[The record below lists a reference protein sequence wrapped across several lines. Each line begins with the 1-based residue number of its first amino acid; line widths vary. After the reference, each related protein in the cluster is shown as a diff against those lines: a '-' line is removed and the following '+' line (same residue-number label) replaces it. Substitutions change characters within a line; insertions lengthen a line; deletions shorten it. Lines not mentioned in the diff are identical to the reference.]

1 MSQELDRVSVN
12 VGAVL
17 LAQRIISNSGELGV
31 TVKTLSNGTKVI
43 DMTQGGFTAG
53 KLFAEACMGGLAEVT
68 FTGLNFDQ
76 LWLPGV
82 SISVN
87 RPSIACMASQYAG
100 WEIKVGKLFAM
111 GSGPAR
117 ALSRVEKLFEELDYR
132 DEADVAVIAL
142 EGRKLP
148 DEEVASYIAGKCG
161 VGAETLYILLAPT
174 ASIVGSVQIAAR
186 VVETGMHKMREVGF
200 DVKQVL
206 SGYGTCPIA
215 PVADSDLK
223 AIGRTNDCVLY
234 GGKAFYVVR
243 AEDSAI
249 DELIKKI
256 PSSASKDYGM
266 PFYDLFQ
273 RYGGDFYQID
283 PMLFSPAE
291 IFINNMADG
300 KTYHAGKLNIKILR
314 EMLG

>member
-1 MSQELDRVSVN
+1 MSQEPDRVSVN

-100 WEIKVGKLFAM
+100 WEIKVGKFFAM

-161 VGAETLYILLAPT
+161 VGAETLYIMLAPT

-186 VVETGMHKMREVGF
+186 VVETGIHKMREVGF
-200 DVKQVL
+200 DIKQIL

-215 PVADSDLK
+215 PVADNDLK

-234 GGKAFYVVR
+234 GGKAFYIVK
-243 AEDSAI
+243 AEASSI
-249 DELIKKI
+249 DELIKEI

-291 IFINNMADG
+291 VFINNIADG
-300 KTYHAGKLNIKILR
+300 KTYHAGKLNIEILR

>member
-12 VGAVL
+12 AGATLVV
-17 LAQRIISNSGELGV
+17 QRIMANAATLGV
-31 TVKTLSNGTKVI
+31 TVKTLINGTKVI
-43 DMTQGGFTAG
+43 DMTQGGFMAG
-53 KLFAEACMGGLAEVT
+53 KLFAEACMGGLGEVT

-82 SISVN
+82 SISVD
-87 RPSIACMASQYAG
+87 RPSVACMASQFAG
-100 WEIKVGKLFAM
+100 WEIKVGKFFAL

-132 DEADVAVIAL
+132 DEADVAVITL

-148 DEEVASYIAGKCG
+148 DEEVANYLADKCG
-161 VGAETLYILLAPT
+161 VRPEALYILVAPT

-186 VVETGMHKMREVGF
+186 LVETGIHKMRELGF
-200 DVKQVL
+200 DIKQIL

-215 PVADSDLK
+215 PVADNDLK

-234 GGKAFYVVR
+234 GGKAFYIVK
-243 AEDSAI
+243 AEDSI
-249 DELIKKI
+249 DELVKKI
-256 PSSASKDYGM
+256 PSSASKDYGT

-273 RYGGDFYQID
+273 RYGDFYQID

-291 IFINNMADG
+291 VFVNNIADG
-300 KTYHAGKLNIKILR
+300 KTYHAGKVNIEIML

>member
-100 WEIKVGKLFAM
+100 WEIKVGKFFAM

-186 VVETGMHKMREVGF
+186 VVETGMHKMREMGF
-200 DVKQVL
+200 DIKQVL

-234 GGKAFYVVR
+234 GGKAFYMVK
-243 AEDSAI
+243 AEDSSI
-249 DELIKKI
+249 DKLIKEI
-256 PSSASKDYGM
+256 PSSASKDYGV

-291 IFINNMADG
+291 VFINNIADG
-300 KTYHAGKLNIKILR
+300 KTYHAGKLNIEILR

>member
-100 WEIKVGKLFAM
+100 WEIKVGKFFAM

-186 VVETGMHKMREVGF
+186 VVETGMHKMREMGF
-200 DVKQVL
+200 DIKQVL
-206 SGYGTCPIA
+206 GGYGTCPIA

-234 GGKAFYVVR
+234 GGKAFYMVK
-243 AEDSAI
+243 AEDSSI
-249 DELIKKI
+249 DKLIKEI
-256 PSSASKDYGM
+256 PSSASKDYGV

-291 IFINNMADG
+291 VFINNIADG
-300 KTYHAGKLNIKILR
+300 KTYHAGKLNIEILR

>member
-100 WEIKVGKLFAM
+100 WEIKVGKFFAM

-200 DVKQVL
+200 DIKQIL

-234 GGKAFYVVR
+234 GGKAFYVVK
-243 AEDSAI
+243 AEASSI
-249 DELIKKI
+249 DKLIKEI

-291 IFINNMADG
+291 VFINNIVDG
-300 KTYHAGKLNIKILR
+300 KTYHAGKPNIEILW

>member
-100 WEIKVGKLFAM
+100 WEIKVGKFFAM

-161 VGAETLYILLAPT
+161 VGAEALYILLAPT

-200 DVKQVL
+200 DIKQVL

-234 GGKAFYVVR
+234 GGKAFYMVK
-243 AEDSAI
+243 AEDSSI
-249 DELIKKI
+249 DKLIKEM
-256 PSSASKDYGM
+256 PSSASKDYGT

-291 IFINNMADG
+291 VFINNIADG
-300 KTYHAGKLNIKILR
+300 KTYHAGKLNIEILR

>member
-12 VGAVL
+12 AGATLIV
-17 LAQRIISNSGELGV
+17 QRIMANAATLGV
-31 TVKTLSNGTKVI
+31 TVKPLINGTKVI
-43 DMTQGGFTAG
+43 DMTQGGLMSG
-53 KLFAEACMGGLAEVT
+53 KLFAEACMGGLGEVT

-82 SISVN
+82 SISVD
-87 RPSIACMASQYAG
+87 RPSVACMASQFAG
-100 WEIKVGKLFAM
+100 WEIKVGKFFAL

-117 ALSRVEKLFEELDYR
+117 ALSCVEKLFEELDYR
-132 DEADVAVIAL
+132 DEADVAVITL

-148 DEEVASYIAGKCG
+148 DEEVANYLADKCG
-161 VGAETLYILLAPT
+161 VRPEALYILVAPT

-186 VVETGMHKMREVGF
+186 LVETGIHKMRELGF
-200 DVKQVL
+200 DIKQIL

-215 PVADSDLK
+215 PVADNDLK

-234 GGKAFYVVR
+234 GGKAFYIVK
-243 AEDSAI
+243 AEDSSI
-249 DELIKKI
+249 DELVKKI
-256 PSSASKDYGM
+256 PSSASKDYGT

-273 RYGGDFYQID
+273 RYGDFYQID

-291 IFINNMADG
+291 VFVNNIADG
-300 KTYHAGKLNIKILR
+300 KTYHAGKVNTEIMR

>member
-1 MSQELDRVSVN
+1 MSQKLDRVSVN
-12 VGAVL
+12 AGATLVV
-17 LAQRIISNSGELGV
+17 QRIMANAATLGV
-31 TVKTLSNGTKVI
+31 TVKTLINGTKVI
-43 DMTQGGFTAG
+43 DMTQGGFMAG
-53 KLFAEACMGGLAEVT
+53 KLFAEACMGGLGEVT

-82 SISVN
+82 SISVD
-87 RPSIACMASQYAG
+87 RPSVACMASQFAG
-100 WEIKVGKLFAM
+100 WEIKVGKFFAL

-132 DEADVAVIAL
+132 DEADVAVITL

-148 DEEVASYIAGKCG
+148 DEEVANYLADKCG
-161 VGAETLYILLAPT
+161 VRPEALYILVAPT

-186 VVETGMHKMREVGF
+186 LVETGIHKMRELGF
-200 DVKQVL
+200 DIKQIL

-215 PVADSDLK
+215 PVADNDLK

-234 GGKAFYVVR
+234 GGKAFYIVK
-243 AEDSAI
+243 AEDSI
-249 DELIKKI
+249 DELVKKI
-256 PSSASKDYGM
+256 PSSASKDYGT

-273 RYGGDFYQID
+273 RYGDFYQID

-291 IFINNMADG
+291 VFVNNIADG
-300 KTYHAGKLNIKILR
+300 KTYHAGKVNIEIML

>member
-1 MSQELDRVSVN
+1 MSQEPDRVSVN

-53 KLFAEACMGGLAEVT
+53 KLFAEACMGGLGEVT

-82 SISVN
+82 SVSVN

-100 WEIKVGKLFAM
+100 WEVKVGKFFAM

-161 VGAETLYILLAPT
+161 VEAKALYILLAPT

-186 VVETGMHKMREVGF
+186 VVETGVHKMREVGF
-200 DVKQVL
+200 DIKQVL

-234 GGKAFYVVR
+234 GGKAFYMVK
-243 AEDSAI
+243 AEDSSI
-249 DELIKKI
+249 DKLIKEI

-291 IFINNMADG
+291 VFINNIADG
-300 KTYHAGKLNIKILR
+300 KTYHAGKLNTEILR

>member
-100 WEIKVGKLFAM
+100 WEIKVGKFFAM

-186 VVETGMHKMREVGF
+186 VVETGMHKMREMGF
-200 DVKQVL
+200 DIKQVL

-234 GGKAFYVVR
+234 GGKAFYMVK
-243 AEDSAI
+243 AEASSI
-249 DELIKKI
+249 DKLIKEI
-256 PSSASKDYGM
+256 PSSASKDYGV

-291 IFINNMADG
+291 VFINNIADG
-300 KTYHAGKLNIKILR
+300 KTYHAGKLNIEILR

>member
-12 VGAVL
+12 AGAAL
-17 LAQRIISNSGELGV
+17 LAQRIIANAATLGV
-31 TVKTLSNGTKVI
+31 KVKTLTGGTKVI
-43 DMTQGGFTAG
+43 DMTQGGLMAG
-53 KLFAEACMGGLAEVT
+53 KLFAEACMGGLGEVT
-68 FTGLNFDQ
+68 FTSLNFDQ
-76 LWLPGV
+76 FWLPGV
-82 SISVN
+82 SISVGK
-87 RPSIACMASQYAG
+87 PSTACMASQYAG
-100 WEIKVGKLFAM
+100 WEIKVGKFFAM

-117 ALSRVEKLFEELDYR
+117 VLSHVEKLFEELDYR
-132 DEADVAVIAL
+132 DEADVAVITL
-142 EGRKLP
+142 EGRTLP

-161 VGAETLYILLAPT
+161 VRPEALYILVAPT

-200 DVKQVL
+200 NIQQVL

-215 PVADSDLK
+215 PVADNDLK

-266 PFYDLFQ
+266 PFYDLLQ
-273 RYGGDFYQID
+273 RYGDFYQID

>member
-1 MSQELDRVSVN
+1 MSQELDKVSVN
-12 VGAVL
+12 AGADLVV
-17 LAQRIISNSGELGV
+17 QRIIANAGTLGV
-31 TVKTLSNGTKVI
+31 TVKTLNNGTKVI
-43 DMTQGGFTAG
+43 DMTQGGLMAG
-53 KLFAEACMGGLAEVT
+53 KLFAEACMGGLGEVT

-82 SISVN
+82 SISVD

-100 WEIKVGKLFAM
+100 WEIKVGKFFAM
-111 GSGPAR
+111 GSGSAR

-161 VGAETLYILLAPT
+161 VRPETLYILVAPT

-186 VVETGMHKMREVGF
+186 VVETGVHKMREVGF
-200 DVKQVL
+200 DIKQVL

-234 GGKAFYVVR
+234 GGKAFYMVK
-243 AEDSAI
+243 AEDSSI
-249 DELIKKI
+249 DKLIKEI
-256 PSSASKDYGM
+256 PSSAAKDYGM

-291 IFINNMADG
+291 VFINNIADG
-300 KTYHAGKLNIKILR
+300 KTYHAGKLNIEILR
-314 EMLG
+314 ETLG

>member
-1 MSQELDRVSVN
+1 MSQELDKVSVN
-12 VGAVL
+12 DGAAL
-17 LAQRIISNSGELGV
+17 LAQRIIANSGELGI
-31 TVKTLSNGTKVI
+31 TVKTLSNGARVI

-53 KLFAEACMGGLAEVT
+53 KLFSEACMGGLAEVT

-76 LWLPGV
+76 LWLPGLSV
-82 SISVN
+82 SVN

-100 WEIKVGKLFAM
+100 WEVKVGKFFAM

-117 ALSRVEKLFEELDYR
+117 ALFRAEKLFEELDYR

-148 DEEVASYIAGKCG
+148 DEEVASYIAGKCR
-161 VGAETLYILLAPT
+161 VRTEALYILVAPT

-186 VVETGMHKMREVGF
+186 VVETGMHKMRELGF
-200 DVKQVL
+200 DIKQVL

-215 PVADSDLK
+215 PVADNDLK

-234 GGKAFYVVR
+234 GGKAFYIVK
-243 AEDSAI
+243 AEDSSI

-273 RYGGDFYQID
+273 RYGGNFYQID
-283 PMLFSPAE
+283 PMLFSLAE
-291 IFINNMADG
+291 VFINNIADG
-300 KTYHAGKLNIKILR
+300 KTYHAGKLNIEILR

>member
-17 LAQRIISNSGELGV
+17 LAQRIIANAGILNV
-31 TVKTLSNGTKVI
+31 TVKTLINETKVI
-43 DMTQGGFTAG
+43 DMTQGGFMAG
-53 KLFAEACMGGLAEVT
+53 KLFAEACMGGLGEVA
-68 FTGLNFDQ
+68 FIGLNFDQ
-76 LWLPGV
+76 FWLPGV
-82 SISVN
+82 SISVD
-87 RPSIACMASQYAG
+87 RPSTACMASQYAG
-100 WEIKVGKLFAM
+100 WEIKVGKFFAM

-132 DEADVAVIAL
+132 DEADIAVIAL

-148 DEEVASYIAGKCG
+148 DEEVASYIAGKCR
-161 VGAETLYILLAPT
+161 VSPEALYILVAPT
-174 ASIVGSVQIAAR
+174 ASIVGSIQIAAR

-200 DVKQVL
+200 DIKQVL

-215 PVADSDLK
+215 PVADNDLR

-234 GGKAFYVVR
+234 GGKAFYIVKV
-243 AEDSAI
+243 EDSSI
-249 DELIKKI
+249 DELIQKI

-273 RYGGDFYQID
+273 RYGDFYQID

-291 IFINNMADG
+291 VFINNIADG
-300 KTYHAGKLNIKILR
+300 KTYHAGKLNIEILR
-314 EMLG
+314 EMLR